1 MLAVRTRQAQPARAL
16 FDIIAKNIILFYV
29 QKNVYLVPYASYP
42 GGTGDTDPPKA
53 ACGPGDILPA

>member
-42 GGTGDTDPPKA
+42 GGTGDTDPP
-53 ACGPGDILPA
+53 